1 MKAIYRYVYLVA
13 GVLCSCALAA
23 QNLDPTVEI
32 SRAYEGKICEAQKPV
47 REMTVPDS
55 VSTFRLDFDYSVFDK
70 PYKGAYDF
78 NPYLMNMRPS
88 SVAYEPQTFYLKAGA
103 GYRLYPEL
111 DMIWSPAFSG
121 GWNMN
126 VYASNKSYVG
136 DYRNIGFKETEHGG
150 LMLDETDRA
159 GRTDGYDLMSK
170 AGLEL
175 NYGWT
180 AGSLG
185 FNVNYYGLAGKSHFG
200 VRNYDALD
208 ADFSLA
214 SNRGTGKKFM
224 YDLSAG
230 YRYGEDKMHY
240 SSFTRLKEHLGTLNL
255 SLESVFKNEHR
266 LRFDIIADVASYCA
280 SVEGTVGRF
289 CFTPR
294 YILKKGRWSLDAGV
308 RLDMMAASVQPVPL
322 ATDDMHQYVYPDVTI
337 GFAAIRDALN
347 LYVDVT
353 GGTKMNTYSS
363 IIENDHHF
371 SLAYCHPGA
380 YFFGADI
387 EKVRAVFGFRGRIAS
402 KFSYD
407 LRGGF
412 ASYANALL
420 PAAYVVDGMP
430 LPGIAYAGYQKAFAA
445 LDWRWDAESFKF
457 DGTVNCT
464 SSWGYERADWAF
476 APAALA
482 GNVAFEYNWMRRV
495 FIGVDCDFSTSRQMM
510 SVPVEGMSSVM
521 LPGYADLGASVEYA
535 RNKKLSFWLRGGNLC
550 CMTIQR
556 TPLYAEG
563 GVSVI
568 AGICLNL

>member
-185 FNVNYYGLAGKSHFG
+185 FNVNYYGLAGKGGAWQS
-200 VRNYDALD
+200 
-208 ADFSLA
+208 AD
-214 SNRGTGKKFM
+214 
-224 YDLSAG
+224 D
-230 YRYGEDKMHY
+230 
-240 SSFTRLKEHLGTLNL
+240 
-255 SLESVFKNEHR
+255 
-266 LRFDIIADVASYCA
+266 
-280 SVEGTVGRF
+280 
-289 CFTPR
+289 
-294 YILKKGRWSLDAGV
+294 
-308 RLDMMAASVQPVPL
+308 
-322 ATDDMHQYVYPDVTI
+322 
-337 GFAAIRDALN
+337 
-347 LYVDVT
+347 
-353 GGTKMNTYSS
+353 
-363 IIENDHHF
+363 
-371 SLAYCHPGA
+371 
-380 YFFGADI
+380 
-387 EKVRAVFGFRGRIAS
+387 
-402 KFSYD
+402 
-407 LRGGF
+407 
-412 ASYANALL
+412 
-420 PAAYVVDGMP
+420 
-430 LPGIAYAGYQKAFAA
+430 
-445 LDWRWDAESFKF
+445 
-457 DGTVNCT
+457 
-464 SSWGYERADWAF
+464 
-476 APAALA
+476 
-482 GNVAFEYNWMRRV
+482 
-495 FIGVDCDFSTSRQMM
+495 
-510 SVPVEGMSSVM
+510 
-521 LPGYADLGASVEYA
+521 
-535 RNKKLSFWLRGGNLC
+535 
-550 CMTIQR
+550 
-556 TPLYAEG
+556 
-563 GVSVI
+563 
-568 AGICLNL
+568 